1 VVRSIQNRPDFVD
14 AKKLFLL
21 FKYPWGVRGTPESQS
36 NNCTAGTSYPR
47 FNGMLPGKR
56 GPTRGM
62 VTRSKY
68 TYLAARS
75 VIDENLD
82 QSAGKDVAYLD
93 AGADLEDF
101 RLVEGWRV

>member
-1 VVRSIQNRPDFVD
+1 
-14 AKKLFLL
+14 
-21 FKYPWGVRGTPESQS
+21 
-36 NNCTAGTSYPR
+36 
-47 FNGMLPGKR
+47 MLPGKR

-62 VTRSKY
+62 VTWSKY
-68 TYLAARS
+68 TYLTAQS

-82 QSAGKDVAYLD
+82 QSAGKDVSYLD